1 LINRKGNDLR
11 FNFDES
17 GSITT
22 SDKLNNRFFI
32 VAGCQTN
39 DPNKVKRIFRKAKVN
54 YLKHHPELELDIK
67 KEIKGSQMPL
77 DFKDYIFTELMK
89 KQISDLTSLYLII
102 TMPRNVFGK
111 SQI

>member
-1 LINRKGNDLR
+1 MR

-22 SDKLNNRFFI
+22 SNKLNNRFFI

-39 DPNKVKRIFRKAKVN
+39 DPNKVKRVFRKAKVN

-102 TMPRNVFGK
+102 TMPRNIFGK